1 MPGKALEKVKLSGN
15 KVLLKLTILF
25 LSSAAVLAV
34 ATVITVATVA
44 QAPAIPPNTT
54 APPPVEARVYPA
66 PTNLKVLPKDLSGQQ
81 VHEIMEQWSAVL
93 GVHCNSCH
101 VEDRNN
107 IGPNDRPML
116 DFVDDSKGMKSAARL
131 MYAMTEKIN
140 TEYVAKID
148 GSGISVTCGTCH
160 RGQMSPEP
168 FKTHASDGPP
178 TAQLPQ
184 REEERPPAQ

>member
-1 MPGKALEKVKLSGN
+1 MSGSVAEKINPTSNEGSVKSS
-15 KVLLKLTILF
+15 VVF
-25 LSSAAVLAV
+25 LSSAAALLV
-34 ATVITVATVA
+34 ATAITVAIAA
-44 QAPAIPPNTT
+44 QTPATSPSAT
-54 APPPVEARVYPA
+54 APPPAEARVYSA
-66 PTNLKVLPKDLSGQQ
+66 PTNLKVLPNDLTGQQ
-81 VHEIMEQWSAVL
+81 VHEIMEQWSAAL

-107 IGPNDRPML
+107 ISPNGRPML
-116 DFVDDSKGMKSAARL
+116 DFGDDSKGMKLAART

-140 TEYVAKID
+140 SEYVAKID
-148 GSGISVTCGTCH
+148 GSGIPVTCGTCH